1 MSFFKMA
8 VENSVENEIQIFRE
22 VQLGSG
28 AFGVVCRAKYDQ
40 LPCAAKLL
48 HPSFLVPGNWAAEKF
63 MQECSF
69 LASLKH
75 PHIVQFLG
83 VHSEPLTG
91 QAVLLMELME
101 ESLTALLKR
110 YTSYNQLLPLYIQID
125 ICHDVSLALHYLH
138 TQGIIH
144 RDLSSNNVLLI
155 GGRRAKITDFG
166 MSKLT
171 PNISTTTTL
180 SSLTQVPGCPVYMP
194 PEAWISPPIYTEK
207 LDVFSFGV
215 LTLQIA
221 TCRQPNPGPLETLI
235 PDERSPTGF
244 LKLPIPE
251 AQRRSEHLSLMPN
264 DNPLKPIL
272 SSCLNDKQDNRPSSR
287 DLCHSVECIKSS
299 SEYIEMSHSK
309 TGGIEGGV
317 GPLAPVVNSADSTDS
332 GYTYDSNEIQSLKS
346 KVSSNETELTKLRK
360 LLSDGDAKIKV
371 LEKQLKETSDS
382 TRANSAN
389 DSTSKPHTM
398 LHSNY
403 EEKIISN
410 LSPEILS
417 ILKTDPNICNTF
429 HVDYNRDSVTFYHH
443 SQKED
448 SIRRINLFLQ
458 MYQRLFNT
466 GQARISFVRIPA
478 SFPRHHLS
486 IDNLVSICSQYHSE
500 CTFEHM
506 DNIDTIKILSKSSAL
521 NQLSFQLVTD
531 FLNLTITLPG
541 DRKLIVKHENVLDQ
555 KANVLVCSVLP
566 TLSLVIGLGATLN
579 TMTNFELQKQCDH
592 YIHKHG
598 QLKPGQVMHLCASTF
613 KSLECDYIILAV
625 GPVSS
630 YADDRDDG
638 TVKIEIEQILR
649 TVTTASLD
657 RAEKLKAATI
667 AFPLLGSAKYEQ
679 EVSTKVVVD
688 TIMKYK
694 CHYLKEVVVAV
705 AEERFVS
712 STCQVLLERGAHW
725 SKKEY
730 DSVSSK
736 SNKSCKHQ

>member
-1 MSFFKMA
+1 MPFFKMA
-8 VENSVENEIQIFRE
+8 VENEIQIFRK

-83 VHSEPLTG
+83 VYSEPSTG

-110 YTSYNQLLPLYIQID
+110 YTSSNQLLPLYIQVD

-171 PNISTTTTL
+171 PNISTTTSL

-221 TCRQPNPGPLETLI
+221 TCHQPNPGPLETLI

-251 AQRRSEHLSLMPN
+251 AQRRSEHLFLMPE

-272 SSCLNDKQDNRPSSR
+272 SSCLGDKQDNRPSSR
-287 DLCHSVECIKSS
+287 ELCHSVECIKSS
-299 SEYIEMSHSK
+299 SEYIETSRSK
-309 TGGIEGGV
+309 TGIEGGV
-317 GPLAPVVNSADSTDS
+317 GPLAPVVNSANSIDS
-332 GYTYDSNEIQSLKS
+332 GYTLDSNEIQSLKS
-346 KVSSNETELTKLRK
+346 RLSGNETELTKLRK

-371 LEKQLKETSDS
+371 LEKQLKETSGS
-382 TRANSAN
+382 TKANSVDDLA
-389 DSTSKPHTM
+389 SKHTM

-403 EEKIISN
+403 EEKTISN

-429 HVDYNRDSVTFYHH
+429 HVDYDRDNVTFYHH

-448 SIRRINLFLQ
+448 SIRRIKLFLQ

-466 GQARISFVRIPA
+466 GQARISFILIPA

-486 IDNLVSICSQYHSE
+486 IDNLISICSQYHSE
-500 CTFEHM
+500 CAFEHI

-521 NQLSFQLVTD
+521 NQLSSQLVTD
-531 FLNLTITLPG
+531 FLNLTVTLPG

-555 KANVLVCSVLP
+555 KANVIVCTALP

-598 QLKPGQVMHLCASTF
+598 PLKPGQVMHLCASMF
-613 KSLECDYIILAV
+613 KSLQCDCIILAV

-630 YADDRDDG
+630 YADDRDDD
-638 TVKIEIEQILR
+638 TVKKEIEQILR

-657 RAEKLKAATI
+657 RAEKLKAGTI

-688 TIMKYK
+688 VIMKYK

-712 STCQVLLERGAHW
+712 GTCQVLLERGAHW

-730 DSVSSK
+730 DSVSSR
-736 SNKSCKHQ
+736 STKSCKQQ